1 MFNGTIVN
9 AFVILVVL
17 AAIYVKWTGEGA
29 QTIFRQSDIYILAG
43 ALLALVVLRIFRRNR
58 QNDANKKHSEK
69 K

>member
-58 QNDANKKHSEK
+58 QNDENKKHSEK

>member
-58 QNDANKKHSEK
+58 QNDENKKHSAK